1 MPRRR
6 RRGEPPQAEGSP
18 ASPPRGRSQ
27 ARTPDS
33 SPRRRGAAPSPKT
46 RALAFLATPPPVSM
60 PPRPA
65 LALAYED
72 AAARELALDVAYE
85 SDETSED
92 PRLLPAIATEI
103 EAYDDPKQISPGYS
117 TSEGEDEAC
126 RLGCGDLSPY
136 STSEDEDHAAPLRGR
151 GPLPSYR
158 PSKLTRRSKA
168 LGARRRGK
176 TVAFASEPLSVA
188 ILTPVMSAV
197 KPQRVAFSPVAPVEA
212 LELSRA
218 EVLPPRRWRR
228 GPLFVLAVV
237 LGVLFANGL
246 QTVKPATVSMVRK
259 QPTPIGLS
267 LATPLRPGTAR
278 LSRVP
283 VATPFPE
290 PAADAVPLVVLA
302 AATGAVAATGAPPA
316 VRLVAAA
323 APRAARV
330 LVTALR

>member
-1 MPRRR
+1 MTRRR
-6 RRGEPPQAEGSP
+6 QKKGSP

-72 AAARELALDVAYE
+72 AAAAARAAELALDEAYE
-85 SDETSED
+85 SESSED

-188 ILTPVMSAV
+188 ILTPVSAV
-197 KPQRVAFSPVAPVEA
+197 KPQRVAFSPVAPAEV
-212 LELSRA
+212 LELSSV

-237 LGVLFANGL
+237 LGALFANGL
-246 QTVKPATVSMVRK
+246 KTTKPATVSMVRK

-267 LATPLRPGTAR
+267 LTTPLRPGRAR

-283 VATPFPE
+283 EPTPFPE
-290 PAADAVPLVVLA
+290 PTADAVPLVVLA
-302 AATGAVAATGAPPA
+302 AATGAAAAMSTPPA
-316 VRLVAAA
+316 VRLV
-323 APRAARV
+323 PRAARV

>member
-6 RRGEPPQAEGSP
+6 QKKEGSP

-117 TSEGEDEAC
+117 TSEGEDEAG
-126 RLGCGDLSPY
+126 RLGCDLSPY

-188 ILTPVMSAV
+188 ILTPVSAV
-197 KPQRVAFSPVAPVEA
+197 KPQRVAFSPVAPAEV
-212 LELSRA
+212 LELSSV

-237 LGVLFANGL
+237 LGALFANGL
-246 QTVKPATVSMVRK
+246 KTTKPATVSMVRK
-259 QPTPIGLS
+259 QPTPIGHS
-267 LATPLRPGTAR
+267 LTTPLRPGRAR

-283 VATPFPE
+283 EPTPFPE
-290 PAADAVPLVVLA
+290 PTADAVPLVVLA
-302 AATGAVAATGAPPA
+302 AATGAAAAMSTPPA
-316 VRLVAAA
+316 VRLV
-323 APRAARV
+323 PRAARV

>member
-6 RRGEPPQAEGSP
+6 RRGEPQAKGSP

-168 LGARRRGK
+168 LGPRRRGK
-176 TVAFASEPLSVA
+176 AVAFASEPLSVA
-188 ILTPVMSAV
+188 ILTPVSAV
-197 KPQRVAFSPVAPVEA
+197 KPQRVAFSPVAPAEV

-218 EVLPPRRWRR
+218 EVLPPPRRRR

-237 LGVLFANGL
+237 LGALFANGL
-246 QTVKPATVSMVRK
+246 KTTKPATVSMVRK
-259 QPTPIGLS
+259 QPTPNGHS
-267 LATPLRPGTAR
+267 LTTPLRPGRAR

-283 VATPFPE
+283 EPTPFPE

-302 AATGAVAATGAPPA
+302 AATGAAAAMSTPPA
-316 VRLVAAA
+316 VRLV
-323 APRAARV
+323 PRAARV

>member
-6 RRGEPPQAEGSP
+6 QKKEGSP

-168 LGARRRGK
+168 LGPRRRGK
-176 TVAFASEPLSVA
+176 AVAFASEPLSVA
-188 ILTPVMSAV
+188 ILTPVSAV
-197 KPQRVAFSPVAPVEA
+197 KPQRVAFSPVAPAEV

-237 LGVLFANGL
+237 LGALFANGL
-246 QTVKPATVSMVRK
+246 KTTKPATVSMVRK
-259 QPTPIGLS
+259 QPTPIGHS
-267 LATPLRPGTAR
+267 LTTPLRPGGAR

-283 VATPFPE
+283 EPTPFPE
-290 PAADAVPLVVLA
+290 PTADAVPLVVLA
-302 AATGAVAATGAPPA
+302 AATGAAAAMSTPPA
-316 VRLVAAA
+316 VRLV
-323 APRAARV
+323 PRAARV

>member
-117 TSEGEDEAC
+117 TSEGEDEAG
-126 RLGCGDLSPY
+126 RLGCDLSPY

-188 ILTPVMSAV
+188 ILTPVSAV
-197 KPQRVAFSPVAPVEA
+197 KPQRVAFSPVAPAEV
-212 LELSRA
+212 LELSSV

-237 LGVLFANGL
+237 LGALFANGL
-246 QTVKPATVSMVRK
+246 KTTKPATVSMVRK

-267 LATPLRPGTAR
+267 LTTPLRPGRAR

-283 VATPFPE
+283 EPTPFPE
-290 PAADAVPLVVLA
+290 PTADAVPLVVLA
-302 AATGAVAATGAPPA
+302 AATGAAAAMSTPPA
-316 VRLVAAA
+316 VRLV
-323 APRAARV
+323 PRAARV

>member
-6 RRGEPPQAEGSP
+6 QKKEGSP

-72 AAARELALDVAYE
+72 AAAAARAAELALDEAYE
-85 SDETSED
+85 SESSED
-92 PRLLPAIATEI
+92 PRLLQAIATEI

-168 LGARRRGK
+168 LGPRRRGK
-176 TVAFASEPLSVA
+176 AVAFASEPLSVA
-188 ILTPVMSAV
+188 ILTPVSAV

-218 EVLPPRRWRR
+218 EVLPARRWRR

-237 LGVLFANGL
+237 LCALFANGL
-246 QTVKPATVSMVRK
+246 KSTKPATVSMVRK

-267 LATPLRPGTAR
+267 RTTPLRPGRAR

-283 VATPFPE
+283 EPTPFPE
-290 PAADAVPLVVLA
+290 PTADVPLVVLA
-302 AATGAVAATGAPPA
+302 AATGAAAAMSTPPA
-316 VRLVAAA
+316 VRLV
-323 APRAARV
+323 PRAARV

>member
-6 RRGEPPQAEGSP
+6 RRGEPPQATGSP
-18 ASPPRGRSQ
+18 APPPRGRRQ

-168 LGARRRGK
+168 LGPRRRGK
-176 TVAFASEPLSVA
+176 AVAFASEPLSVA
-188 ILTPVMSAV
+188 ILTPVSAV
-197 KPQRVAFSPVAPVEA
+197 KPQRVAFSPVAPVEI
-212 LELSRA
+212 LEFSRA
-218 EVLPPRRWRR
+218 EVLPPPRRRR

-237 LGVLFANGL
+237 LGALFANGL
-246 QTVKPATVSMVRK
+246 KTTKPATVSMVRK

-267 LATPLRPGTAR
+267 RTTPLRPGRAR

-283 VATPFPE
+283 EPTAAPE
-290 PAADAVPLVVLA
+290 PTADAVPLVVLA
-302 AATGAVAATGAPPA
+302 AATGAAAAMSTPPA
-316 VRLVAAA
+316 VRLV
-323 APRAARV
+323 PRAARV